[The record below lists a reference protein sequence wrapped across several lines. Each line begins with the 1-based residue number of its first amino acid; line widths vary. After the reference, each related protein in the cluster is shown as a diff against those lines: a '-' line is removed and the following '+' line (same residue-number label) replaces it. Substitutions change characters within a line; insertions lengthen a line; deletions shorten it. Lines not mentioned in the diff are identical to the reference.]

1 LAVVLAVLRAVRFRA
16 VALPPLLAAALR
28 DAAVRPEAAAL
39 GDAAVR
45 PEAAALRDAEA
56 GFAFAFADV
65 FALLELLPLRF
76 CAMRHSSS
84 GVAADYRRNSATTG
98 A

>member
-1 LAVVLAVLRAVRFRA
+1 VLAVLRAVRLRA

-28 DAAVRPEAAAL
+28 EAAL
-39 GDAAVR
+39 R
-45 PEAAALRDAEA
+45 LEAAALRDAEA
-56 GFAFAFADV
+56 GFAFAFVAG

-84 GVAADYRRNSATTG
+84 G
-98 A
+98 